1 MDFRANSGI
10 WGTMFGVPCI
20 VADNF
25 LKLATG
31 EQIKVLLYILR
42 CSGKDCTDGE
52 IALNTGITPQAAS
65 DAILFWQQVNVLT
78 ADAHNASPA
87 QSQIISPPPTQPREA
102 APPVEKAVNAPRK
115 KTTLSGTEI
124 AGLMKDSSDI
134 SELLKTAEGVFGII
148 NHTQQNSLIW
158 MYTYLGL
165 KKEVIITLISYC
177 ASIGKTNSAYIEKI
191 ACAWSENE
199 INTLNAAQEEVSRMS
214 ASREY
219 TAQVMRAFE
228 MNRRPT
234 AKQADF
240 IAQWKKNGFTI
251 ELMHYA
257 YEKTIE
263 QIDRLSFEYINKI
276 LLSWR
281 DSGFVS
287 VQDVKNAESAYK
299 KNKKSS
305 AAKQEDDFDVDK
317 YKIFINDF

>member
-1 MDFRANSGI
+1 
-10 WGTMFGVPCI
+10 
-20 VADNF
+20 
-25 LKLATG
+25 
-31 EQIKVLLYILR
+31 
-42 CSGKDCTDGE
+42 
-52 IALNTGITPQAAS
+52 
-65 DAILFWQQVNVLT
+65 
-78 ADAHNASPA
+78 
-87 QSQIISPPPTQPREA
+87 
-102 APPVEKAVNAPRK
+102 
-115 KTTLSGTEI
+115 
-124 AGLMKDSSDI
+124 
-134 SELLKTAEGVFGII
+134 
-148 NHTQQNSLIW
+148 

-263 QIDRLSFEYINKI
+263 QI
-276 LLSWR
+276 
-281 DSGFVS
+281 
-287 VQDVKNAESAYK
+287 ESAYK